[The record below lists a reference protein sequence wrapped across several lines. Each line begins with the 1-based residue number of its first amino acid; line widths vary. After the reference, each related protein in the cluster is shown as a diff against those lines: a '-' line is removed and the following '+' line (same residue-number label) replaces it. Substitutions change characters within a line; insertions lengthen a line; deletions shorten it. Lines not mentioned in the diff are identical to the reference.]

1 MTNEPSIKDVSADH
15 TPQFVDAAP
24 LQLWPP
30 KSDETSRS
38 AVDELIREGNFILDG
53 ITEGDWDFDEWPDKT
68 VISSNA
74 GELIALLPSVLIQER
89 SANNARFI
97 KQARHLLP
105 RFIAELQNLADQVDT
120 EAARVAA
127 GDDALPGAV
136 SDPDTRVLN
145 SLEIEEARDGTVWQ
159 SISGAQAQFR
169 ENTWWTR
176 SSSRAFWVNYLP
188 LNYIGP
194 GPYTQVQS

>member
-1 MTNEPSIKDVSADH
+1 MTHQPPILDALFDKMSQSVDV
-15 TPQFVDAAP
+15 AP

-30 KSDETSRS
+30 KSEEGNLS
-38 AVDELIREGNFILDG
+38 AVDELIREGNSILDG

-68 VISSNA
+68 VISSNE

-105 RFIAELQNLADQVDT
+105 RFIAALQNLADQVDT

-159 SISGAQAQFR
+159 SISGGQAQFR
-169 ENTWWTR
+169 ESHWWTR

-188 LNYIGP
+188 LSYIGP